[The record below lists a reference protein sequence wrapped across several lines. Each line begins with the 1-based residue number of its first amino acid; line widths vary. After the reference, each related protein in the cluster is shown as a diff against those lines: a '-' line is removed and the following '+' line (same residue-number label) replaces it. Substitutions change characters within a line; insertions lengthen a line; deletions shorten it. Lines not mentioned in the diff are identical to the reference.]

1 MSPEEEA
8 SLFSTRS
15 VPETPTVNYAPRK
28 PLDVATTDGEP
39 AKLGKISETFFD
51 SMAGDKKINYPL
63 LDRLGKKV
71 TQAINDEYAAIGSN
85 FNDVAAKV
93 QAGANKGI
101 KRLEDAG
108 LTLQEADILRRAQA
122 EMNYVRRRASLGKK
136 DVGPGDLGEMYIP
149 RQVEGQYSGDSL
161 FKGFRETKPGN
172 EFSRKAEGIKLENI
186 DNDAS
191 VIGEY
196 VTRYGDTKLTQR
208 ERIARAFEK
217 DNPDLD
223 RNIVD
228 KAASDMIKLQDE
240 VNNLKTRI
248 TVAGLGKKKTLSNGQ
263 AIDTAGRM
271 SEIGKGLNKQQITI
285 NETPGG
291 LTNGDRINSVE
302 VSSGKTVGDYTG
314 LNQHRD
320 AESFAKRQFKESG
333 GDRQKLAEL
342 VRNRLTNDYDLP
354 EETVQQISDSI
365 GRMAKNLPPEVVEA
379 RVLSSYQMAA
389 KQQLMKNLQNI
400 NITNKTLRH
409 DVSELTNQILRS
421 GSIERQA
428 SSKIVSA
435 IMSSTNAIFRKLNV
449 SSSINELSDLSAI
462 TSVYGKNTKLVP
474 NFKLVDEFGLGDI
487 DPAIEPFI
495 KQIEEGKSVK
505 SVLGKINSATNL
517 YKFVETYKAAVMAN
531 SAKAHYNLKGDALTK
546 QVLKDYRDMVLPVDA
561 FTKTFL
567 DNYPL
572 YTQYMSWG
580 ARNLQKEGRLL
591 TGKLD
596 TGILADKTTGARIA
610 RNLYANLPAKTVFW
624 LTSNALKGTAIL
636 TAFGL
641 TDFTGLTNQDYSGIA
656 EEDKSL
662 FDKTTQ
668 LTNQSTTLSL
678 LNNIVQG
685 YEKEQLKNSDKYKNA
700 DYNPYEKNDVVKQAV
715 AQRTPQVAKNITGAF
730 RLGKDGYSENS
741 NGKIQFEAPTDIY
754 NKAKSFV
761 FGKNSTTNAR
771 LYSGNKNIID
781 RVKESGTGKTL
792 VALKDMAAEQVGLKD
807 KNYQR
812 PLSKDYSTAYKE
824 ADKSL
829 RKATLDGGREFN
841 SKLDN
846 LKKNDV
852 AAYNNYIS
860 AMDGNHVGPEYWREI
875 VGGSAGG
882 GADLKLFNTIKD
894 RKKQLKADMERVG
907 KNKDGKYNYDPI
919 YDLPENKAR
928 RVLAEKATATGE
940 DLAIK
945 NILYKEAWYNDYQD
959 KVAEYNKNKVA
970 SDADF
975 KQSPRAAEWDTH
987 NKELIS
993 LSAKSDTSVI
1003 KDKYP
1008 LVYQLQKLGF
1018 GTPASKAFLRN
1029 NYDAWKEQSDALDSE
1044 KLAVINKM
1052 RRIEGQDE
1060 MSAEAYAQ
1068 ATKVNNPDSEKS
1080 KNGYTKYANSGYTK
1094 FRSTSDQPTQYKL
1107 YLDQL
1112 LANDKNAKPISSLKI
1127 DTTPAKVK
1135 MKSFAPKAAK
1145 IKRIRIK

>member
-1 MSPEEEA
+1 M
-8 SLFSTRS
+8 
-15 VPETPTVNYAPRK
+15 
-28 PLDVATTDGEP
+28 LD
-39 AKLGKISETFFD
+39 KLGK
-51 SMAGDKKINYPL
+51 
-63 LDRLGKKV
+63 RV
-71 TQAINDEYAAIGSN
+71 TQAINDEYKAIGSN
-85 FNDVAAKV
+85 FNDVAQKV
-93 QAGANKGI
+93 QAGANQGI

-108 LTLQEADILRRAQA
+108 LTSQEADILRRAQA

-136 DVGPGDLGEMYIP
+136 EVGQGDLGEMYIP
-149 RQVEGQYSGDSL
+149 RQVEGQYGGDNL

-208 ERIARAFEK
+208 ERIVRAFEK

-223 RNIVD
+223 KDIVD
-228 KAASDMIKLQDE
+228 KAASEMIKLQDE

-248 TVAGLGKKKTLSNGQ
+248 TVAGLGKKKILSNGK

-271 SEIGKGLNKQQITI
+271 SEIGRGLNKQQITI

-342 VRNRLTNDYDLP
+342 VRNRLANDYDLP

-365 GRMAKNLPPEVVEA
+365 GRMAKNLPPEAVEA

-435 IMSSTNAIFRKLNV
+435 IMSTQNAIFRKLNV

-462 TSVYGKNTKLVP
+462 TSVYGKNTKLAP
-474 NFKLVDEFGLGDI
+474 DFKLVDEFGLGDI

-505 SVLGKINSATNL
+505 SVLSKINSATNL

-531 SAKAHYNLKGDALTK
+531 SAKAHYSNLKGDALTK

-685 YEKEQLKNSDKYKNA
+685 FEKEQLKNSDKYKNA

-741 NGKIQFEAPTDIY
+741 NGKIQFEAPTDVY

-852 AAYNNYIS
+852 TAYNNYIS

-882 GADLKLFNTIKD
+882 SADLKLFNTIKD

-945 NILYKEAWYNDYQD
+945 NILYKEAWYNDYQK

-970 SDADF
+970 SGADF
-975 KQSPRAAEWDTH
+975 KQSPRAAEWDAY
-987 NKELIS
+987 NKKLIS
-993 LSAKSDTSVI
+993 LSAKSDTSVL

-1029 NYDAWKEQSDALDSE
+1029 NYDAWKEQNDALDSE

-1052 RRIEGQDE
+1052 RRVEGQDE

-1068 ATKVNNPDSEKS
+1068 ATEVNNPDSEKS

-1127 DTTPAKVK
+1127 NTRPAKIK

-1145 IKRIRIK
+1145 VKRIRIK